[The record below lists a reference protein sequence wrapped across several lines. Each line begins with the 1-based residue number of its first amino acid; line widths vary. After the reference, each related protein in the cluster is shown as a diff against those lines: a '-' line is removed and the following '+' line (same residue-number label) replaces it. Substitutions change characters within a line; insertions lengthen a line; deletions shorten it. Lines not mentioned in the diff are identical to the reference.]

1 MQASSSAW
9 RTPCHVDR
17 NPSNGSVGFVA
28 VIAWMTSSRALGR
41 REKETSRDICGA
53 MRAGT
58 SLGLATA
65 AVEHTSFKTAAVT
78 IVLEKNPWSHTQPT
92 AQDLQF
98 FFPFSV
104 LEVVLPL
111 AIPTWPAM
119 HVAPAPTPN
128 PCLHLRGAWP
138 CAPPHQSG
146 RCCSAGDDHACG
158 AVLGKG
164 PIRDD
169 GDASSFFFFFS
180 SSGLRRSVSS
190 SSNICASPFC
200 ASSNLSRWAAL
211 RAGITSS

>member
-17 NPSNGSVGFVA
+17 NPSNGSVGIVA

-98 FFPFSV
+98 FFPFQRARGRPSTCYTY
-104 LEVVLPL
+104 LASDARGTCTHTKSLPSPPRRL
-111 AIPTWPAM
+111 ALCPPSERS
-119 HVAPAPTPN
+119 
-128 PCLHLRGAWP
+128 LLLGGRRSRLRGR
-138 CAPPHQSG
+138 SG
-146 RCCSAGDDHACG
+146 EGSD
-158 AVLGKG
+158 
-164 PIRDD
+164 
-169 GDASSFFFFFS
+169 S
-180 SSGLRRSVSS
+180 
-190 SSNICASPFC
+190 
-200 ASSNLSRWAAL
+200 
-211 RAGITSS
+211 

>member
-98 FFPFSV
+98 FFSLSACSRSSFHLLYLLGQRCTWHLHPHQI
-104 LEVVLPL
+104 L
-111 AIPTWPAM
+111 AFTSAALGLVPP
-119 HVAPAPTPN
+119 PSERS
-128 PCLHLRGAWP
+128 LLLGGRRSRLRGR
-138 CAPPHQSG
+138 SG
-146 RCCSAGDDHACG
+146 EGSD
-158 AVLGKG
+158 
-164 PIRDD
+164 
-169 GDASSFFFFFS
+169 S
-180 SSGLRRSVSS
+180 
-190 SSNICASPFC
+190 
-200 ASSNLSRWAAL
+200 
-211 RAGITSS
+211 